1 MGRRRCGARRTRALP
16 GAAAA
21 GRERLRTRARGAGNG
36 RARAN
41 RRDTSG
47 RQAPTRRRGRWVG
60 SGGGGRVDHR
70 SGTCGNGQWHRPAQH
85 TRSPR
90 AALRRARLARAA
102 ATTRRRHAR
111 GGDAAVRRRPARER
125 GATSMNGSTRGRD
138 EALAA
143 EVGRSWKVLIADD
156 EPLARA
162 RLRALLVRHPEF
174 ELTAECGSG
183 AAVLAA
189 LRNGPA
195 DVLLLDIRMPGLDGI
210 ATVEALAREAPWS
223 LERPPCVVFVTAS
236 EEHAI
241 RAFDLDAVD
250 YLVKPVDIDRFDRAM
265 RRLLETL
272 GSRSRPITSGAMDAG
287 ALAAAD
293 AALRAALQALRGDAP
308 APASDAA
315 PARNGT
321 GSEGGYAK

>member
-1 MGRRRCGARRTRALP
+1 MNRP
-16 GAAAA
+16 
-21 GRERLRTRARGAGNG
+21 TRARG
-36 RARAN
+36 
-41 RRDTSG
+41 
-47 RQAPTRRRGRWVG
+47 
-60 SGGGGRVDHR
+60 
-70 SGTCGNGQWHRPAQH
+70 
-85 TRSPR
+85 
-90 AALRRARLARAA
+90 
-102 ATTRRRHAR
+102 
-111 GGDAAVRRRPARER
+111 
-125 GATSMNGSTRGRD
+125 

-143 EVGRSWKVLIADD
+143 EARPSWKVLIADD

-162 RLRALLVRHPEF
+162 RLRALLARHPEF

-210 ATVEALAREAPWS
+210 ATVEALAQEAPWS

-241 RAFDLDAVD
+241 RAFDLDVVD

-272 GSRSRPITSGAMDAG
+272 GSSSRARDAG
-287 ALAAAD
+287 APVSESA
-293 AALRAALQALRGDAP
+293 GG
-308 APASDAA
+308 SINH
-315 PARNGT
+315 ARVGA
-321 GSEGGYAK
+321 GPEGGYAKRVVVRDAHGMYFVAVADVDRLEAEGNYVAVVAEGRRHLVREALNVLASRLDPAEFVRVHRSHVVRIDRIRRLEPCGHGEYELALVDGTRLTSSRSYRDEVRRLLR

>member
-1 MGRRRCGARRTRALP
+1 MSG
-16 GAAAA
+16 
-21 GRERLRTRARGAGNG
+21 RTRARG
-36 RARAN
+36 
-41 RRDTSG
+41 
-47 RQAPTRRRGRWVG
+47 
-60 SGGGGRVDHR
+60 
-70 SGTCGNGQWHRPAQH
+70 
-85 TRSPR
+85 
-90 AALRRARLARAA
+90 
-102 ATTRRRHAR
+102 
-111 GGDAAVRRRPARER
+111 
-125 GATSMNGSTRGRD
+125 
-138 EALAA
+138 EALATDD
-143 EVGRSWKVLIADD
+143 GRRWKVLVADD

-162 RLRALLVRHPEF
+162 RLRALLARHPEF

-189 LRNGPA
+189 LRDGPA

-272 GSRSRPITSGAMDAG
+272 GSPSRAPDAG
-287 ALAAAD
+287 AIAAAD

-308 APASDAA
+308 APAGDTAGDSDTHSRTGPSAEGHA
-315 PARNGT
+315 KRFVVRDAQGMYFVAVADVDRVEAEGNYVAVVAGGRRHLVRESLNALESRLDPAEFVRVHRSHMVRIDRIRRLEPCGHGEYELTLADGT
-321 GSEGGYAK
+321 RLTSSRSYREQVRRLLR

>member
-1 MGRRRCGARRTRALP
+1 MNGP
-16 GAAAA
+16 
-21 GRERLRTRARGAGNG
+21 TRARG
-36 RARAN
+36 
-41 RRDTSG
+41 
-47 RQAPTRRRGRWVG
+47 
-60 SGGGGRVDHR
+60 
-70 SGTCGNGQWHRPAQH
+70 
-85 TRSPR
+85 
-90 AALRRARLARAA
+90 
-102 ATTRRRHAR
+102 
-111 GGDAAVRRRPARER
+111 
-125 GATSMNGSTRGRD
+125 
-138 EALAA
+138 EALA
-143 EVGRSWKVLIADD
+143 VDDGRSWKVLIADD

-162 RLRALLVRHPEF
+162 RLRALLARHPEF

-272 GSRSRPITSGAMDAG
+272 GSPSRAPDAG
-287 ALAAAD
+287 AIAAAD
-293 AALRAALQALRGDAP
+293 AALRVALQALRGDAS
-308 APASDAA
+308 APASDAT
-315 PARNGT
+315 ARGGA
-321 GSEGGYAK
+321 GSEGGYAKRFVIRDAQGMYFVAVADVDRVEAEGNYVAVVAGGRRHLVRESLHVLESRLDPAEFVRVHRSHVVRIDRIRRLEPCGHGEYELTLVDGTRLTSSRSYREQVRRLLH